1 MPAQLIDICFNFTH
15 ESFRKDEQA
24 LLQRAKAAGVS
35 RMMVTGASIPESQEA
50 LALAQRFPEQLFATA
65 GVHPHLAKDWDA
77 QSAETIRRL
86 AEDDKLLA
94 IGECGLDYNRD
105 FSPRD
110 TQRAVLTAQ
119 LELAVE
125 SGLPVFL
132 HERDAHD
139 DFLRILQAFR
149 PQLSKAVVHCFTGN
163 QSQLEA
169 YLALDLH
176 IGITGWICDERR
188 GHHLREFIH
197 LIPDNRLMIETDAPY
212 LVPRDLRPKPKG
224 RRNEPAFLGHIA
236 EAVAAARD
244 QPLKQ
249 LLPRIQATT
258 EQFFGLEKSV
268 GYEKDAYCL

>member
-1 MPAQLIDICFNFTH
+1 MSEPLIDICFNFTH

-24 LLQRAKAAGVS
+24 LLQRAKAAGVGK
-35 RMMVTGASIPESQEA
+35 MIVTGASIPESQEA
-50 LALAQRFPEQLFATA
+50 LALAHRYPEQLFATA

-77 QSAETIRRL
+77 QSPEVIRRL
-86 AEDDKLLA
+86 AKDDKLLA

-119 LELAVE
+119 LALAVE
-125 SGLPVFL
+125 TGLPLFL
-132 HERDAHD
+132 HERDAHE
-139 DFLRILQAFR
+139 DFLSILQEFR
-149 PQLSKAVVHCFTGN
+149 PQLGKAVVHCFTGN

-236 EAVAAARD
+236 NTIAEARGETRA
-244 QPLKQ
+244 Q
-249 LLPRIQATT
+249 LTAHLQTTT
-258 EQFFGLEKSV
+258 EQFFNLPRT
-268 GYEKDAYCL
+268 AA

>member
-268 GYEKDAYCL
+268 GCEKDAYCL